1 MNKKISVITLTL
13 LVVGAVTTTD
23 VFAQRGFRTKV
34 RTAANNLSLT
44 TNASKIEDASDY
56 EHSPGLDTSN
66 GNTVETPENPGD
78 GGNTE
83 TPVDPEV
90 SATIRELKNQISL
103 KMSNVSNS
111 CGGIYNSLKDL
122 KGLLNATF
130 ASSSIGAVSS
140 AVATGTAS
148 AKTVKDKNTSGNT
161 DTLGNWTTGLLV
173 GSAAT
178 SAVSTGTSF
187 ASVADVDK
195 LIDKMSDCN
204 EKVKDLKL
212 MKGKLKAEMDDAKI
226 DSSND
231 RIVKRVDKIVEACSG
246 GEDSDKSF
254 DIQGMRTIKG
264 NMIAS
269 GVVSGVGTL
278 TSASGT
284 VTSAVSNNKSGE
296 SRDKLNTA
304 TAVLAGITTG
314 TSIASS
320 ATSGVARWR
329 SSLDDNISL
338 AETCQNAL
346 SNDTVKV
353 DTSTETIVTT
363 TVTYT
368 DENKDADAGN
378 KNENQDNASGDTSSN
393 LSTTPAE

>member
-56 EHSPGLDTSN
+56 EHSPGLDVSN

-78 GGNTE
+78 TGDGGDIE

-140 AVATGTAS
+140 AVATATAS
-148 AKTVKDKNTSGNT
+148 TKAVKDKNTSGNT

-212 MKGKLKAEMDDAKI
+212 MKGKLKAEMDDAEI

-338 AETCQNAL
+338 AEKCQNAL
-346 SNDTVKV
+346 SNDTVKLNTGV
-353 DTSTETIVTT
+353 VSI
-363 TVTYT
+363 TYT
-368 DENKDADAGN
+368 DEEEDAGN

>member
-78 GGNTE
+78 TGDGGNTE
-83 TPVDPEV
+83 TPVDPDV

-122 KGLLNATF
+122 KGLLT
-130 ASSSIGAVSS
+130 GTAVSS
-140 AVATGTAS
+140 GVGIAAAGVATASDVTSAHTA
-148 AKTVKDKNTSGNT
+148 VPRV
-161 DTLGNWTTGLLV
+161 LGDAGYIGGV
-173 GSAAT
+173 ASVAT

-187 ASVADVDK
+187 ASVANVDK

-204 EKVKDLKL
+204 EKVKDLEL

-231 RIVKRVDKIVEACSG
+231 RIVKRVDEIVGACTG
-246 GEDSDKSF
+246 DF
-254 DIQGMRTIKG
+254 DIQDMKVIKG

-269 GVVSGVGTL
+269 GIVSGVGTG
-278 TSASGT
+278 TSIAGQFHNR
-284 VTSAVSNNKSGE
+284 VTG
-296 SRDKLNTA
+296 
-304 TAVLAGITTG
+304 AVLNGITTG
-314 TSIASS
+314 TSVISTINSS
-320 ATSGVARWR
+320 VSL
-329 SSLDDNISL
+329 SKLDDNISL
-338 AETCQNAL
+338 AEKCQNAL

-378 KNENQDNASGDTSSN
+378 KNENQDNASGDTSPN

>member
-56 EHSPGLDTSN
+56 EHSPGLDASN

-78 GGNTE
+78 TGDGGNTE
-83 TPVDPEV
+83 TPVDPDV

-122 KGLLNATF
+122 KGLLT
-130 ASSSIGAVSS
+130 GTAVSS
-140 AVATGTAS
+140 GVGIAAAGVATASDATSALTA
-148 AKTVKDKNTSGNT
+148 VPRV
-161 DTLGNWTTGLLV
+161 L
-173 GSAAT
+173 GSAGYIGGVASVAT

-187 ASVADVDK
+187 ASVANVDK

-204 EKVKDLKL
+204 EKVKDLEL
-212 MKGKLKAEMDDAKI
+212 MKGKLKAEMDDAEI

-231 RIVKRVDKIVEACSG
+231 RIVKRVDEIVGACTG
-246 GEDSDKSF
+246 DF
-254 DIQGMRTIKG
+254 DIQDMKVIKG

-269 GVVSGVGTL
+269 GVVSGVGTG
-278 TSASGT
+278 TSLAGQFHNR
-284 VTSAVSNNKSGE
+284 VTG
-296 SRDKLNTA
+296 
-304 TAVLAGITTG
+304 AVLNGITTG
-314 TSIASS
+314 TSVIS
-320 ATSGVARWR
+320 TINSGV
-329 SSLDDNISL
+329 SLSKLDDNISL
-338 AETCQNAL
+338 AEKCQNAL
-346 SNDTVKV
+346 SNDTVKLNTGV
-353 DTSTETIVTT
+353 VSI
-363 TVTYT
+363 TYT
-368 DENKDADAGN
+368 DEEEDADAGN
-378 KNENQDNASGDTSSN
+378 KNENQDNASGDTSTN